1 MEKSLFNRLHLIVLA
16 VATAG
21 LIVLAVLNL
30 RQESEFQQPDDGVW
44 WREVQGGLEAVKVL
58 PDSPAQRAG
67 IQEGDLL
74 TGAEVLPD
82 TAAQRSEVQTQDLLS
97 GEKPL
102 GTNSVQQTEAQGKP
116 DSGKIAAANSSKP
129 IERPAKKASG
139 KGAKKG
145 LAESG
150 KEPEARSNGELLP
163 KGAGELLRMSPIA
176 HLSDLEHVLYRAG
189 IYGNAGY
196 AITRGG
202 VPLDTPVGVIP
213 EPLDRGL
220 AQAQRIIGLVYL
232 AIGIYVLFRRWT
244 AARATHFYLFC
255 LVSFALC
262 TLKYTGELNGLDW
275 TVFWLNVVAE
285 ALQPAL
291 FLHFALTF
299 PEERL
304 KNIRRRWLLPLIYAP
319 GAGLLGLWLWAIG
332 TRQAT
337 GLLKHRLDQT
347 GTAYDVAF
355 YVLAALLF
363 LLSYRRADTP
373 LLRQQLKWVTRGTLL
388 AVLPFTLFSAVPF
401 LLDLHPPRLLTDLA
415 GLSLVFLPLTFSW
428 AIVRYRLMDTD
439 LIFKRGVAYT
449 LATGLL
455 LGAYFGVI
463 ALISVVVHNVMPEA
477 VREWGL
483 VIAILVTAAIFD
495 PLKRRIQ
502 GWVDRAFDRHRYD
515 YRKALVEFGRG
526 LSSETDL
533 EALLNSIVERLPRT
547 LLVARVAVFLMRDSG
562 RLRLA
567 AAHGLPV
574 EVSVAQDRFGN
585 DRGGKGSLQ
594 LGFLDFDQ
602 AQDHSHIFLENA
614 QAALYLPPDQQRTAA
629 LLDLNY
635 YLPCRVQDGATTRT
649 IAVIGLGRTIGGDF
663 LSSEDVELL
672 ESLASYIGI
681 ALQNA
686 SLYARLEAKI
696 GEFER
701 LKEFNENIVES
712 INVGILALDLNDRI
726 ESWNAQMEAMYALS
740 RAEALGQELGS
751 VFPTDFVDAIDSFR
765 SEQGVHH
772 LYKFRL
778 TTRAGEQR
786 MVNIAIAPLLSRDFI
801 SVGRIILVDDI
812 TERVSLESQL
822 AQADKL
828 SSIGL
833 LAAGVAHEI
842 NTPLAVISSY
852 AQMLAKQL
860 KADARLGPVLDK
872 ITQQSF
878 RAAEIAN
885 GLLNFSRTSTTEFR
899 ETNLNQ
905 VIRDTLSLLE
915 HQFKTAQISVD
926 LDLVEELP
934 PINGNPG
941 KLQQVFLNLLL
952 NAKEA
957 MPEGGRLRVATAVNG
972 HVEAIVTDTGAGI
985 APEHLKRIYDPFFT
999 TKMTPKLGDRRGT
1012 GLGLSVSYGIIQEHA
1027 GKNHVE
1033 SAVGA
1038 GTTFHLEFP
1047 LLRNSVH
1054 A

>member
-1 MEKSLFNRLHLIVLA
+1 MV
-16 VATAG
+16 
-21 LIVLAVLNL
+21 
-30 RQESEFQQPDDGVW
+30 
-44 WREVQGGLEAVKVL
+44 
-58 PDSPAQRAG
+58 
-67 IQEGDLL
+67 
-74 TGAEVLPD
+74 
-82 TAAQRSEVQTQDLLS
+82 
-97 GEKPL
+97 
-102 GTNSVQQTEAQGKP
+102 
-116 DSGKIAAANSSKP
+116 
-129 IERPAKKASG
+129 
-139 KGAKKG
+139 
-145 LAESG
+145 
-150 KEPEARSNGELLP
+150 
-163 KGAGELLRMSPIA
+163 
-176 HLSDLEHVLYRAG
+176 Y
-189 IYGNAGY
+189 
-196 AITRGG
+196 
-202 VPLDTPVGVIP
+202 P
-213 EPLDRGL
+213 EPSDRGL
-220 AQAQRIIGLVYL
+220 AQGLRVIGLIYLIIGF
-232 AIGIYVLFRRWT
+232 YVLFRRWG
-244 AARATHFYLFC
+244 APRATHFYLFC
-255 LVSFALC
+255 LVSFALYA
-262 TLKYTGELNGLDW
+262 LKYTGKLDPLDQI
-275 TVFWLNVVAE
+275 VFWCNVLAE
-285 ALQPAL
+285 SLQPAL
-291 FLHFALTF
+291 FLHFALSF

-304 KNIRRRWLLPLIYAP
+304 KKLRRRWLLPMVYAP
-319 GAGLLGLWLWAIG
+319 GAALLGLWLIAI
-332 TRQAT
+332 TRWQAT
-337 GLLKHRLDQT
+337 GLLNHRLNQT
-347 GTAYDVAF
+347 ATAYDATF
-355 YVLAALLF
+355 YLLAALLF
-363 LLSYRRADTP
+363 LRSYSRADSP

-388 AVLPFTLFSAVPF
+388 AVLPFTLFYAIPY
-401 LLDLHPPRLLTDLA
+401 LLDLHPPRLLTNLA

-449 LATGLL
+449 LATALL
-455 LGAYFGVI
+455 LGAYFGII
-463 ALISVVVHNVMPEA
+463 ALIALAVHTRLPDA

-483 VIAILVTAAIFD
+483 VIAILATAAIFD

-515 YRKALVEFGRG
+515 YRKALVEFGRS

-533 EALLNSIVERLPRT
+533 DALLESIVERLPRT
-547 LLVARVAVFLMRDSG
+547 LLVARVAVFLAQDSG

-567 AAHGLPV
+567 ASHGLPA
-574 EVSVAQDRFGN
+574 SATASAAQDRLAP
-585 DRGGKGSLQ
+585 GSLA
-594 LGFLDFDQ
+594 LGFLDFDN
-602 AQDHSHIFLENA
+602 AADHSHIFLENA
-614 QAALYLPPDQQRTAA
+614 QQALHLPEAQQRTAA

-635 YLPCRVQDGATTRT
+635 YLPCRVQDGSTTYT

-712 INVGILALDLNDRI
+712 INIGILALGLDDRI

-740 RAEALGQELGS
+740 RAEAIGQPLAS
-751 VFPTDFVDAIDSFR
+751 VFPPEFIEALEGFR
-765 SEQGVHH
+765 NEQGVHH
-772 LYKFRL
+772 LYKFPL

-786 MVNIAIAPLLSRDFI
+786 IANIAIAPLLSRDFV

-812 TERVSLESQL
+812 TERVSLETQL

-828 SSIGL
+828 TSIGL

-852 AQMLAKQL
+852 AQMLSKQL
-860 KADARLGPVLDK
+860 KGDARLGPVLEK

-915 HQFKTAQISVD
+915 HQFKTAQIVVD
-926 LDLVEELP
+926 LDLAGELP
-934 PINGNPG
+934 PIYGNPG

-957 MPEGGRLRVATAVNG
+957 MPGGGRLRVATLVNG
-972 HVEAIVTDTGAGI
+972 HVEALVTDSGSGI

-999 TKMTPKLGDRRGT
+999 TKTMPKPGDRRGT

-1027 GKNHVE
+1027 GKIYVE

>member
-1 MEKSLFNRLHLIVLA
+1 METSLINRFQAIVLFL
-16 VATAG
+16 ATAG
-21 LIVLAVLNL
+21 LFVLAVLNL
-30 RQESEFQQPDDGVW
+30 RQETQFQQPDDGVW

-58 PDSPAQRAG
+58 PKSPGLNAG
-67 IQEGDLL
+67 IQKGDLL
-74 TGAEVLPD
+74 TGAAVVPD
-82 TAAQRSEVQTQDLLS
+82 VPAQHPDIPPQDLLS
-97 GEKPL
+97 DEKEQPASPSARARISAPGPL
-102 GTNSVQQTEAQGKP
+102 VKSHK
-116 DSGKIAAANSSKP
+116 
-129 IERPAKKASG
+129 
-139 KGAKKG
+139 
-145 LAESG
+145 
-150 KEPEARSNGELLP
+150 ELLP
-163 KGAGELLRMSPIA
+163 STAKAHLPVSPIT
-176 HLSDLEHVLYRAG
+176 HLSDLERVLYETQV
-189 IYGNAGY
+189 YGSASY
-196 AITRGG
+196 EITRDG
-202 VPLDTPVGVIP
+202 VPLDTPVVVIP
-213 EPLDRGL
+213 EPMDRGL
-220 AQAQRIIGLVYL
+220 QQAQRAIGLVYL
-232 AIGIYVLFRRWT
+232 AIGIYVLFRRWG

-262 TLKYTGELNGLDW
+262 SLKYTGKLDGLDW
-275 TVFWLNVVAE
+275 TIFWLNIVAE
-285 ALQPAL
+285 SLQPAL
-291 FLHFALTF
+291 FLHFALSF
-299 PEERL
+299 PEERF
-304 KNIRRRWLLPLIYAP
+304 KSIRRRLLLPLIYAP
-319 GAGLLGLWLWAIG
+319 GVALLGLNLWAIF
-332 TRQAT
+332 TREAT
-337 GLLKHRLDQT
+337 GLLKHRLEQIGT
-347 GTAYDVAF
+347 GYVAFF

-363 LLSYRRADTP
+363 LLSYRRADSP

-388 AVLPFTLFSAVPF
+388 AVLPFTLFYAIPF
-401 LLDLHPPRLLTDLA
+401 LFDWQPYWLLTDIA
-415 GLSLVFLPLTFSW
+415 GLSLVILPLTFSW

-455 LGAYFGVI
+455 LGAYFGII
-463 ALISVVVHNVMPEA
+463 ALIAEVVHTRMPES

-483 VIAILVTAAIFD
+483 GIAIVATAAIFD

-502 GWVDRAFDRHRYD
+502 GWVDKAFDRHRYD
-515 YRKALVEFGRG
+515 YRKALVDFGRG

-533 EALLNSIVERLPRT
+533 DALLESIVERLPRT
-547 LLVARVAVFLMRDSG
+547 LLVARVAVFLLQDSG

-567 AAHGLPV
+567 ASHGLPTETSTPKSRLRLV
-574 EVSVAQDRFGN
+574 GSNGSNGLNGANGGNGANGFNAPTTVATD
-585 DRGGKGSLQ
+585 SLN
-594 LGFLDFDQ
+594 LGFLDFDR
-602 AQDHSHIFLENA
+602 AQDHTHIFLENA
-614 QAALYLPPDQQRTAA
+614 QQALHLPAEQQRTAA

-635 YLPCRVQDGATTRT
+635 YLPCRVQDGSVTRT

-712 INVGILALDLNDRI
+712 INVGILALDLDDRI

-740 RAEALGQELGS
+740 RSEALGQELRS
-751 VFPTDFVDAIDSFR
+751 VFPSEFADALESFR
-765 SEQGVHH
+765 NEQGVHH

-786 MVNIAIAPLLSRDFI
+786 TANIAVAPLLSRDFV

-852 AQMLAKQL
+852 AQMLSKQL
-860 KADARLGPVLDK
+860 KADPRLSPVLDK

-934 PINGNPG
+934 PISGNSG

-957 MPEGGRLRVATAVNG
+957 MPQGGVLRIATQVNG
-972 HVEAIVTDTGAGI
+972 HVEALVTDSGSGI

-999 TKMTPKLGDRRGT
+999 TKTMPKPGDRRGT

-1027 GKNHVE
+1027 GKIHVE
-1033 SAVGA
+1033 SAVGS

>member
-1 MEKSLFNRLHLIVLA
+1 METSLINRFQAIVLF

-21 LIVLAVLNL
+21 LFALAVLNL
-30 RQESEFQQPDDGVW
+30 RQENQFQQPDDGVW

-58 PDSPAQRAG
+58 PKSPGQRAG
-67 IQEGDLL
+67 IQQGDLL
-74 TGAEVLPD
+74 TGAAVVPD
-82 TAAQRSEVQTQDLLS
+82 VPLQQRTDIQSHDEQSQGLLSDDKDQSASPSPRSGMSAPGSRTKSHRDLL
-97 GEKPL
+97 
-102 GTNSVQQTEAQGKP
+102 
-116 DSGKIAAANSSKP
+116 
-129 IERPAKKASG
+129 PATA
-139 KGAKKG
+139 KG
-145 LAESG
+145 L
-150 KEPEARSNGELLP
+150 LLP
-163 KGAGELLRMSPIA
+163 SPIA
-176 HLSDLEHVLYRAG
+176 RLSDLERVKYATG
-189 IYGNAGY
+189 VYGKASY
-196 AITRGG
+196 EITRDG
-202 VPLDTPVGVIP
+202 VPLDTPVVVIP
-213 EPLDRGL
+213 EPMDRGL
-220 AQAQRIIGLVYL
+220 QQAQRVIGLVYL
-232 AIGIYVLFRRWT
+232 AIGIYVLFRRWG

-262 TLKYTGELNGLDW
+262 TLKYTGKLDVLDW
-275 TVFWLNVVAE
+275 SIFWLNVVAE
-285 ALQPAL
+285 SLQPAL
-291 FLHFALTF
+291 FLHFALSF
-299 PEERL
+299 PEERF
-304 KNIRRRWLLPLIYAP
+304 KSVRRRWLLPLIYAP
-319 GAGLLGLWLWAIG
+319 GVALLGLNLWAIF
-332 TRQAT
+332 TREAT
-337 GLLKHRLDQT
+337 GLLKHRLEQT
-347 GTAYDVAF
+347 GTAYVAAF

-363 LLSYRRADTP
+363 LRSYSRADSP

-388 AVLPFTLFSAVPF
+388 AVLPFTLFYAIPF
-401 LLDLHPPRLLTDLA
+401 LFDWRPYWLLTDIA
-415 GLSLVFLPLTFSW
+415 GLSLVILPLTFSW

-455 LGAYFGVI
+455 LGAYFGII
-463 ALISVVVHNVMPEA
+463 ALISVVVHNAMPEA

-483 VIAILVTAAIFD
+483 VVAILFTAAIFD

-502 GWVDRAFDRHRYD
+502 GWVDKAFDRHRYD
-515 YRKALVEFGRG
+515 YRKALVDFGQG
-526 LSSETDL
+526 LSSETDIN
-533 EALLNSIVERLPRT
+533 ALLESIVERLPRT
-547 LLVARVAVFLMRDSG
+547 LLVARVAVFLMQDSG

-567 AAHGLPV
+567 ASHGLPS
-574 EVSVAQDRFGN
+574 ETSAPKSRF
-585 DRGGKGSLQ
+585 RLTGSNGANGVIAANGANGLPAPSSIDSTALD
-594 LGFLDFDQ
+594 LGFLDFDRV
-602 AQDHSHIFLENA
+602 QDHSHIFLENA
-614 QAALYLPPDQQRTAA
+614 QQALHLPVEQQRTAA

-635 YLPCRVQDGATTRT
+635 YLPCRVASGSAQDGSVTRT

-712 INVGILALDLNDRI
+712 INVGILALDLEDRI
-726 ESWNAQMEAMYALS
+726 ESWNAQMEAMYAFS
-740 RAEALGQELGS
+740 RSEAIGQPLRS
-751 VFPTDFVDAIDSFR
+751 VFPPEFADALESFR
-765 SEQGVHH
+765 NEQGVHH

-786 MVNIAIAPLLSRDFI
+786 TANIAVAPLLSRDFV

-852 AQMLAKQL
+852 AQMLSKQL
-860 KADARLGPVLDK
+860 KGDARLSPVLDK

-926 LDLVEELP
+926 LNLVEELP
-934 PINGNPG
+934 AINGNSG

-957 MPEGGRLRVATAVNG
+957 MPGGGVLRVATQVNG
-972 HVEAIVTDTGAGI
+972 HVEAMVTDSGSGI

-999 TKMTPKLGDRRGT
+999 TKTTPKPGDRRGT
-1012 GLGLSVSYGIIQEHA
+1012 GLGLSISYGIIQEHA
-1027 GKNHVE
+1027 GKIHVE
-1033 SAVGA
+1033 SAIGS

>member
-1 MEKSLFNRLHLIVLA
+1 MV
-16 VATAG
+16 
-21 LIVLAVLNL
+21 
-30 RQESEFQQPDDGVW
+30 
-44 WREVQGGLEAVKVL
+44 
-58 PDSPAQRAG
+58 
-67 IQEGDLL
+67 
-74 TGAEVLPD
+74 
-82 TAAQRSEVQTQDLLS
+82 
-97 GEKPL
+97 
-102 GTNSVQQTEAQGKP
+102 
-116 DSGKIAAANSSKP
+116 
-129 IERPAKKASG
+129 
-139 KGAKKG
+139 
-145 LAESG
+145 
-150 KEPEARSNGELLP
+150 
-163 KGAGELLRMSPIA
+163 
-176 HLSDLEHVLYRAG
+176 
-189 IYGNAGY
+189 
-196 AITRGG
+196 
-202 VPLDTPVGVIP
+202 VIP

-220 AQAQRIIGLVYL
+220 AQAQRAIGLVYL
-232 AIGIYVLFRRWT
+232 AIGIYVLFRRWG
-244 AARATHFYLFC
+244 APRATHFYLFC

-262 TLKYTGELNGLDW
+262 TLKYTGELNSLDW
-275 TVFWLNVVAE
+275 SVFWLNVVAE
-285 ALQPAL
+285 SLQPAL
-291 FLHFALTF
+291 FLHFALSF
-299 PEERL
+299 PEERF
-304 KNIRRRWLLPLIYAP
+304 KNIRRRWLLPLVYAP
-319 GAGLLGLWLWAIG
+319 GAALLGLWLWAID

-347 GTAYDVAF
+347 GTGYDVLF

-363 LLSYRRADTP
+363 MRSYSKADTP

-401 LLDLHPPRLLTDLA
+401 LLDLQPPRLLTDLA

-455 LGAYFGVI
+455 LGIYFGVI
-463 ALISVVVHNVMPEA
+463 AVLAVLVHHGLPQDVQ
-477 VREWGL
+477 EWGL
-483 VIAILVTAAIFD
+483 GISFVVFAMTFD

-533 EALLNSIVERLPRT
+533 EALLESIVERLPRT
-547 LLVARVAVFLMRDSG
+547 LLVARVAVFLMQDSG

-567 AAHGLPV
+567 AAHGLPP
-574 EVSVAQDRFGN
+574 EVSVMPE
-585 DRGGKGSLQ
+585 RGDARAAGLTSLS
-594 LGFLDFDQ
+594 LGFLNFDQ

-614 QAALYLPPDQQRTAA
+614 QAALHLPEEQQRTAA

-635 YLPCRVQDGATTRT
+635 YLPCRVQDGLATRT

-712 INVGILALDLNDRI
+712 INVGILALDLDDRI

-740 RAEALGQELGS
+740 RAEAIGQELRS
-751 VFPTDFVDAIDSFR
+751 VFPAEFIDALDSFR
-765 SEQGVHH
+765 NEQGVHH

-786 MVNIAIAPLLSRDFI
+786 TANIAVAPLLSRDFI

-852 AQMLAKQL
+852 AQMLSKQL

-915 HQFKTAQISVD
+915 HQFKTAQVQVD
-926 LDLVEELP
+926 LNLAQELP
-934 PINGNPG
+934 AINGNAG

-957 MPEGGRLRVATAVNG
+957 MPDGGRLRVSTMVNG
-972 HVEAIVTDTGAGI
+972 HVEAVVTDSGSGI

-999 TKMTPKLGDRRGT
+999 TKTTPRPGDRRGT

-1027 GKNHVE
+1027 GKIHVE
-1033 SAVGA
+1033 SAIGA